1 MAYIS
6 IEVLDHEYNAFQT
19 NMKLVSIGSNDFV
32 GFGKLMNEKY
42 NFKSDNGIIKAN
54 YFMVFDDKGKIII
67 HYSSFYD

>member
-19 NMKLVSIGSNDFV
+19 NMKLVSIGCTDFV

-42 NFKSDNGIIKAN
+42 NFKADNLNKLSFKESYDFIKKN
-54 YFMVFDDKGKIII
+54 FIK
-67 HYSSFYD
+67 

>member
-42 NFKSDNGIIKAN
+42 NFKSNDLNKLSFKESYDFIKKN
-54 YFMVFDDKGKIII
+54 FIK
-67 HYSSFYD
+67 

>member
-42 NFKSDNGIIKAN
+42 NFKSDNLNKLSFKDSYDFIKKN
-54 YFMVFDDKGKIII
+54 FIK
-67 HYSSFYD
+67 